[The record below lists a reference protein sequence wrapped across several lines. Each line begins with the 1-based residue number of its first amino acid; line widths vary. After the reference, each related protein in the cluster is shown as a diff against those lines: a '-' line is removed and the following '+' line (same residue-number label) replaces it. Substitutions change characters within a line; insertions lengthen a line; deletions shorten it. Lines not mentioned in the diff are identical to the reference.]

1 LSASG
6 QRGEAGA
13 GRSCLPWK
21 IFIKNSRIKTSHFSQ
36 WTLVKKKKLFNGLFT
51 TRDFLSGS
59 YWRSHPMKFLID
71 KKGNVAGIAQGYR
84 EWDKEEM
91 KSLIKLL
98 MIS

>member
-51 TRDFLSGS
+51 TR
-59 YWRSHPMKFLID
+59 RSHPMKFLID